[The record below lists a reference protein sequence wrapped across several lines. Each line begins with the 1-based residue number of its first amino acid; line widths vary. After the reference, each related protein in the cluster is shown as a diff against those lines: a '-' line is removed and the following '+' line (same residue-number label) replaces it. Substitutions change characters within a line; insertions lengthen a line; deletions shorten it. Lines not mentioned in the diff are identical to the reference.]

1 MKRAALAAAVG
12 GLLAALGASAS
23 ASDSARSA
31 VATRRAPS
39 PQLQQRDFTLPL
51 VPPAVHQLG
60 TGFVD
65 QAGST
70 VYLRGFDANSDMAY
84 KKAALLGANF
94 IRVAIY
100 WSDLEPKPPIDG
112 VHNWDA
118 ERIASLDAEVQ
129 YLANRNVNVLL
140 DLHQSGWS
148 PYFTNITGNARGM
161 PAWLYSR
168 GYFPQPMSQEGLGMA
183 KKDLATNP
191 AIFPYYRDYAQ
202 LIVERYR
209 GFANVVGYELYNE
222 PQPGK
227 LGSNH
232 AGTQALIGFQ
242 GRLLQYLRTL
252 DPLRTYVVFT
262 RQGGDLGYLNADISA
277 WAPLVNVALD
287 FHDYF
292 VGLDRPYG
300 LSDDTERWYPDAQS
314 THTQFETAY
323 VGTYANQLRLLD
335 QVLAKTNEW
344 GIPLIVGEWG
354 ARFDDPGLLEY
365 QRQMLKALRA
375 RKLSWARWALTSHG
389 SLRILDNGS
398 PTPAALQIQQD
409 LNDPY

>member
-1 MKRAALAAAVG
+1 MKRAALAVVLG
-12 GLLAALGASAS
+12 GLVAALGLPAS
-23 ASDSARSA
+23 ASDWARSA
-31 VATRRAPS
+31 VVAQRAPS
-39 PQLQQRDFTLPL
+39 SQPQLDDLTLPL
-51 VPPAVHQLG
+51 VPPWVHRLG

-65 QAGST
+65 QAGAA
-70 VYLRGFDANSDMAY
+70 VYLRGFDANSEMAY
-84 KKAALLGANF
+84 RKAGDLGANF
-94 IRVAIY
+94 VRVAIY
-100 WSDLEPKPPIDG
+100 WSDLEPTPPTNG

-118 ERIASLDAEVQ
+118 GQIAKLDAEVQ
-129 YLANRNVNVLL
+129 YLANRKVNVLL

-148 PYFTNITGNARGM
+148 PYFTNITKDARGM
-161 PAWLYSR
+161 PAWLYSP
-168 GYFPQPMSQEGLGMA
+168 GYFPQPMSQEGLGLA
-183 KKDLATNP
+183 KKDFATNP
-191 AIFPYYRDYAQ
+191 AIFPYYRDFAQ
-202 LIVERYR
+202 LIVDRYR

-232 AGTQALIGFQ
+232 TGTQTLIAFQ
-242 GRLLQYLRTL
+242 GKLLQYLRTL

-277 WAPLVNVALD
+277 WAPTVDVALD

-292 VGLDRPYG
+292 VGLDPPYG
-300 LSDDTERWYPDAQS
+300 LSDDTERWSPDTQS
-314 THTQFETAY
+314 THTQFEAAY

-354 ARFDDPGLLEY
+354 ARYDDPGLLEY
-365 QRQMLKALRA
+365 QRQMLNALRA

-389 SLRILDNGS
+389 SLRILDNGK
-398 PTPAALQIQQD
+398 PTAAALQIQQD
-409 LNDPY
+409 LLNPY